1 VYLRIYFRE
10 LRVSKDKVIT
20 YKVSRLEGLRA
31 DYLGTVVYVS
41 H

>member
-1 VYLRIYFRE
+1 M
-10 LRVSKDKVIT
+10 VSKDKVIT

-31 DYLGTVVYVS
+31 NYRSAVIYIG